1 MKVNRM
7 PRANTP
13 QWFDA
18 LQLSS
23 ASLPIGGFAYS
34 QGLEQACELGKVH
47 DADSAQRWIEDYL
60 LLVIQRQELPW
71 WHAIMQACQAANWP
85 LVIERTEALCALRE
99 TAELRLESA
108 QMGHA
113 MVRLFDQWL
122 LVDARLSPPASVRT
136 VLARDYTAAH
146 AALCAGSGLDVHV
159 GMAAWLWSW
168 LDNQVL
174 AAVKLVPLGQR
185 HGQQI
190 LHHLKKILPEVI
202 ERAVQMPLSRAG
214 TAAFGLMQ
222 ASARHETQYAR
233 LFRS

>member
-1 MKVNRM
+1 MLAASN
-7 PRANTP
+7 PS
-13 QWFDA
+13 WFDA
-18 LQLSS
+18 LHLSS

-34 QGLEQACELGKVH
+34 QGLEQACEMGKVN
-47 DADSAQRWIEDYL
+47 DVMTAQRWIEDYL
-60 LLVIQRQELPW
+60 TLVIARQELPW
-71 WHAIMQACQAANWP
+71 WQAIAQACAQAQWA
-85 LVIERTEALCALRE
+85 LVIEHTQALCALRE
-99 TAELRLESA
+99 TAELRLEST

-113 MVRLFDQWL
+113 MVSLFDQWI
-122 LVDARLSPPASVRT
+122 DGETTCHPPAPVRAE
-136 VLARDYTAAH
+136 LARDYTAAH
-146 AALCAGSGLDVHV
+146 AALCATRGLDARV

-190 LHHLKKILPEVI
+190 LHAVKARLPGVI
-202 ERAVQMPLSRAG
+202 DLALHMPLSHAG
-214 TAAFGLMQ
+214 SAAFGLMQ

>member
-1 MKVNRM
+1 MS
-7 PRANTP
+7 RAS
-13 QWFDA
+13 QWSWFDA
-18 LQLSS
+18 LHLSS

-34 QGLEQACELGKVH
+34 QGLEQACEMGKVH
-47 DADSAQRWIEDYL
+47 DIDSAQRWIEDFL
-60 LLVIQRQELPW
+60 LLVIQRQDMPW
-71 WHAIMQACQAANWP
+71 WLAIHQACEQAHWA
-85 LVIERTEALCALRE
+85 LAIEHTQALCALRE
-99 TAELRLESA
+99 TAEWRLESA

-113 MVRLFDQWL
+113 MVSLFDQWIATCAPL
-122 LVDARLSPPASVRT
+122 NPPDTVRA

-146 AALCAGSGLDVHV
+146 AALCAATVMDARV

-190 LHHLKKILPEVI
+190 LHALKAKLPEVI
-202 ERAVQMPLSRAG
+202 ERAMQMPLTHAG
-214 TAAFGLMQ
+214 SAAFGLMQ